1 MTTATPSSEPNIVIV
16 GGGHAAAALC
26 AALANAGQGHRI
38 HLVCAE
44 SVLPYQRP
52 PLSKAFLKSLDEA
65 HQPHRADSWYVEAG
79 IRVHRADP
87 AQAIDRE
94 QRTVSLQSGTSLHFD
109 QMVIATGTRARRLA
123 AIPEGLGNVALLRSS
138 ADAEQLR
145 SQLQAGRKLTVL
157 GGGFIGLEVAM
168 TALGLGLQV
177 EVLEAAP
184 RLLAR
189 SISPEVAEH
198 VLRHHEAAGLVVRVG
213 VRVDDFRIEANHL
226 AALSVDGNPQPVDLM
241 LMGIGAE
248 PETALAEA
256 AGLAVD
262 NGILV
267 DAHMTTSD
275 PAIFAVGDCARFPE
289 AKSGQR
295 LRLESVQNA
304 TDQARCAAASLLGK
318 PQVYSALPWFWSEQ
332 GSLRLQMAGLMP
344 EGGQRV
350 RRPGASEASFSI
362 FHYLDGKLAC
372 VESVNA
378 PMDHMMSRKLLEAGK
393 SPSAEQVSDPAV
405 ALKTLL

>member
-1 MTTATPSSEPNIVIV
+1 MGTDTPSDSNIVII

-26 AALANAGQGHRI
+26 AALANAGQGHRL

-44 SVLPYQRP
+44 AVLPYQRP
-52 PLSKAFLKSLDEA
+52 PLSKAFLKNSAETN
-65 HQPHRADSWYVEAG
+65 QPHRADNWYAEAD
-79 IRVHRADP
+79 IRIHRADP
-87 AQAIDRE
+87 ALAIDRT
-94 QRTVSLQSGTSLHFD
+94 QQILTLQSGTRLPYG

-123 AIPEGLGNVALLRSS
+123 AIPEGLANVALLRS
-138 ADAEQLR
+138 ADDAQRLR
-145 SQLQAGRKLTVL
+145 SQLVAGRKLTVL

-168 TALGLGLQV
+168 TALGLGLDV

-198 VLRHHEAAGLVVRVG
+198 VRQHHEAAGLRIRLG
-213 VRVDDFRIEANHL
+213 VRVDDFCIEANHL
-226 AALSVDGNPQPVDLM
+226 VALDVDGVSQPIDLM

-256 AGLAVD
+256 AGLDVD

-275 PAIFAVGDCARFPE
+275 PLIFAVGDCARFPE

-304 TDQARCAAASLLGK
+304 TDQARCAAASLLDT
-318 PQVYSALPWFWSEQ
+318 PHPYTALPWFWSEQ

-344 EGGQRV
+344 QDGV
-350 RRPGASEASFSI
+350 RYRRAGASAASFSV
-362 FHYLDGKLAC
+362 FHYHSGQLTC

-378 PMDHMMSRKLLEAGK
+378 PMDHMMARKLLDAGK
-393 SPSAEQVSDPAV
+393 SPAADLVSDPQV
-405 ALKTLL
+405 PLKSLL